1 MQSEEIAKRYAQLMS
16 RELED
21 PVQFLTEGEAKA
33 LKDIPL
39 GYDIKAYNGETIS
52 DEPTFFAVDTEEP
65 KELEETVVGGYGD
78 KVVSDVEIDKVHQDN
93 ATYDR
98 DDEDDDNETELPS
111 DDAQIS
117 GKEQL
122 RKRNRSR
129 SGLKTSR
136 RSLMNNNRHLKIRK
150 QIQERLAQFG
160 I

>member
-1 MQSEEIAKRYAQLMS
+1 MHSEEIAKRYAQLMS

-52 DEPTFFAVDTEEP
+52 DDPTFFAVDTEEP
-65 KELEETVVGGYGD
+65 EELEETVVGGYCD

-93 ATYDR
+93 AAYDR
-98 DDEDDDNETELPS
+98 DDEDDNETILPS

-117 GKEQL
+117 NKEQL
-122 RKRNRSR
+122 RRRNRTR
-129 SGLKTSR
+129 GGLKTSR